1 MTSFSLSTDFSLIT
15 HLSNIDSWPWL
26 GTSSCTLSI
35 WVLSFGLVQCLFGR
49 GGKQWTLEREFLVL
63 MHQATATSKSQLV
76 SSKTLS
82 KISASIRS
90 IFSNKPLLHGTAAVV
105 SMIIPKLSH
114 VC

>member
-1 MTSFSLSTDFSLIT
+1 MYTFNLGFEFWVSTMF
-15 HLSNIDSWPWL
+15 
-26 GTSSCTLSI
+26 I
-35 WVLSFGLVQCLFGR
+35 WQ

-105 SMIIPKLSH
+105 SKIIPKLSH